1 MHDDNRTDL
10 PDSPA
15 PNPDYQPQDVGID
28 RRSFLVRLGAASAA
42 GAAVAALPPIAGRS
56 AWAAPNSGTPFED
69 VVRPEART
77 DPTECTISEAATL
90 IKSGKLKPSTLI
102 GAYLERIA
110 TWDPE
115 YYQAY
120 NTVLYDE
127 AAQRASQLDRTK
139 YIGPLHG
146 VGIGLK
152 DNFYTEGILTTANSY
167 IFADFVPDY
176 DCTALVRLEAAGAVL
191 LGKCQMG
198 PLAGGRPTTP
208 DGTITTR
215 NPWAPNDPSV
225 TPSGS
230 SGGSGAAT
238 AGRLATCTMGT
249 QTGGSITGPGGSN
262 GLTALKPTHGRLSV
276 YGIIPLTITRDH
288 IGPLA
293 RTAKDAAIVAQVV
306 GGPDANDI
314 RTIGLPPM
322 PDLVEAATPVVKK
335 GRVVPR
341 WPTRVGVIP
350 GYTSGTSATAQA
362 RVAMLNTLANIGFE
376 VVDITL
382 PDEFSLLTGGAFN
395 VSSSE
400 RAEIDFKYLKQDV
413 RLFGGRLTAWLPSIV
428 QGGPEV
434 AKGLR
439 TRLLLMDRCMT
450 QMFDQCDVVMQTGSS
465 FDGIGLPLCTYLI
478 GFAPNANGI
487 DLPLT
492 SVLGGPPF
500 SEERIL
506 SVIAAYQAVT
516 TWHHRRPADPLRTS
530 AKSRIAPMRITCRDV
545 DRECR
550 AAMEGVEIV

>member
-1 MHDDNRTDL
+1 MSANNRTDL
-10 PDSPA
+10 PDTPA
-15 PNPDYQPQDVGID
+15 PNPEYEPQDTGID
-28 RRSFLVRLGAASAA
+28 RRSFLIRLGAAS
-42 GAAVAALPPIAGRS
+42 AAVAALPPIAGRV
-56 AWAAPNSGTPFED
+56 AHAGPNSGTPFAP

-77 DPTECTISEAATL
+77 DPTECSISEAATL
-90 IKSGKLKPSTLI
+90 IKSGQLKPSTLI
-102 GAYLERIA
+102 AAYLERIA
-110 TWDPE
+110 VWDPE

-120 NTVLYDE
+120 NLVLTDE
-127 AAQRASQLDRTK
+127 AMARANQLDRTR

-167 IFADFVPDY
+167 IFADFVPEY
-176 DCTALVRLEAAGAVL
+176 DCTALARLEAAGAIL
-191 LGKCQMG
+191 LGKLQMG
-198 PLAGGRPTTP
+198 PLAGGRPTLP

-215 NPWAPNDPSV
+215 NPWAPNNPEV

-249 QTGGSITGPGGSN
+249 QTGGSIIGPGQSN

-293 RTAKDAAIVAQVV
+293 RDAKDAAIVAQVV
-306 GGPDANDI
+306 GGPDPNDI

-322 PDLVEAATPVVKK
+322 PDLVEAATPVVK
-335 GRVVPR
+335 GQRVVPR

-350 GYTSGTSATAQA
+350 GYTTGTTATAQA
-362 RVAMLNTLANIGFE
+362 RVAMLNTLADIGFD
-376 VVDITL
+376 VVDVTL
-382 PDEFSLLTGGAFN
+382 PDEFALLTGGAFN
-395 VSSSE
+395 TSSSE
-400 RAEIDFKYLKQDV
+400 RAEIDFKYLQQDV
-413 RLFGGRLTAWLPSIV
+413 RLFGGRLTGWLPSIV

-434 AKGLR
+434 AKGMR
-439 TRLLLMDRCMT
+439 TRLLLLDRCMS
-450 QMFDQCDVVMQTGSS
+450 QLFNQCDVVIQTGSNVDS
-465 FDGIGLPLCTYLI
+465 IGLPLCSFLI
-478 GFAPNANGI
+478 GFAPNAAGI
-487 DLPLT
+487 DLPIT

-506 SVIAAYQAVT
+506 SVVAAYQAVT
-516 TWHHRRPADPLRTS
+516 TWHHRRPADPVVGM
-530 AKSRIAPMRITCRDV
+530 AAASRSRPMRITCRDV

-550 AAMEGVEIV
+550 AAMEGTEIV

>member
-1 MHDDNRTDL
+1 MSANNRTDL
-10 PDSPA
+10 PDTPA
-15 PNPDYQPQDVGID
+15 PNPEYEPQDTGID
-28 RRSFLVRLGAASAA
+28 RRSFLIRLGAAS
-42 GAAVAALPPIAGRS
+42 AAVAALPPIAGRV
-56 AWAAPNSGTPFED
+56 AHAGPNSGTPFAP

-77 DPTECTISEAATL
+77 DPTECSISEAATL
-90 IKSGKLKPSTLI
+90 IKSGQLKPSTLI
-102 GAYLERIA
+102 AAYLERIA
-110 TWDPE
+110 VWDPE

-120 NTVLYDE
+120 NLVLTDE
-127 AAQRASQLDRTK
+127 AMARANQLDRTR

-167 IFADFVPDY
+167 IFADFVPEY
-176 DCTALVRLEAAGAVL
+176 DCTALARLEAAGAIL
-191 LGKCQMG
+191 LGKLQMG
-198 PLAGGRPTTP
+198 PLAGGRPTLP

-215 NPWAPNDPSV
+215 NPWAPNNPEV

-249 QTGGSITGPGGSN
+249 QTGGSIIGPGQSN

-293 RTAKDAAIVAQVV
+293 RDAKDAAIVAQVV
-306 GGPDANDI
+306 GGPDPNDI

-322 PDLVEAATPVVKK
+322 PDLVEAATPVVKGK
-335 GRVVPR
+335 RVVPR

-350 GYTSGTSATAQA
+350 GYTTGTTATAQA
-362 RVAMLNTLANIGFE
+362 RVAMLNTLADIGFD
-376 VVDITL
+376 VVDVTL
-382 PDEFSLLTGGAFN
+382 PDEFALLTGGAFN
-395 VSSSE
+395 TSSSE
-400 RAEIDFKYLKQDV
+400 RAEIDFKYLQQDV
-413 RLFGGRLTAWLPSIV
+413 RLFGGRLTGWLPSIV

-434 AKGLR
+434 AKGMR
-439 TRLLLMDRCMT
+439 TRLLLLDRCMS
-450 QMFDQCDVVMQTGSS
+450 QLFNQCDVVIQTGSNVDS
-465 FDGIGLPLCTYLI
+465 IGLPLCSFLI
-478 GFAPNANGI
+478 GFAPNAAGI
-487 DLPLT
+487 DLPIT

-506 SVIAAYQAVT
+506 SVVAAYQAVT
-516 TWHHRRPADPLRTS
+516 TWHHRRPADPVVGM
-530 AKSRIAPMRITCRDV
+530 AAASRSRPMRITCRDV

-550 AAMEGVEIV
+550 AAMEGTEIV